1 MLNSYYP
8 ISTMVHVLIDVDDGP
23 YELTWTNT
31 GLLSP
36 AILLT
41 ILNHD

>member
-8 ISTMVHVLIDVDDGP
+8 ISTMVHVIIDDG
-23 YELTWTNT
+23 W
-31 GLLSP
+31 LSP